1 MMKSKITFEAK
12 KTGYRIS
19 SINYKIYR
27 FVNKQFKMDL
37 TWNEFERTDMRVG
50 TIIEVNDFP
59 EARKP
64 AFQLTIDFGSE
75 IGIRKSSAQITKRY
89 QKEDL
94 VNRQIVAVVNFP
106 KKQIG
111 KFMSE
116 CLVLGAVG
124 EEGDVIL
131 LAPDFKIPNG
141 LRIG

>member
-1 MMKSKITFEAK
+1 
-12 KTGYRIS
+12 
-19 SINYKIYR
+19 
-27 FVNKQFKMDL
+27 MDL

-50 TIIEVNDFP
+50 TIIAVNDFP

-64 AFQLTIDFGSE
+64 AYQLTIDFGVE

-89 QKEDL
+89 KKEEL
-94 VNRQIVAVVNFP
+94 LNRQIVGVVNFP

-124 EEGDVIL
+124 KEGDVIL
-131 LAPDFKIPNG
+131 LAPDFKIENG